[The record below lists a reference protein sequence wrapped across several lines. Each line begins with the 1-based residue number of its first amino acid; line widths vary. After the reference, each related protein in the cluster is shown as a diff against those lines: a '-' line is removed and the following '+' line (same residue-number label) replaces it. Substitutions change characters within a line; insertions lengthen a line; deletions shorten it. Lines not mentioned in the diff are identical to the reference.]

1 MSAMDR
7 TAPRMQRWQHDYP
20 NRFAIVQAILLMAL
34 VAVLNISDLTGDALI
49 QRLAFVGGSILLGF
63 DTLLIS
69 SHLRGDRSLRNPL
82 RWVNAGHL
90 AWYFGIYMLLATG
103 SRVDSASVIGAL
115 VGALIFG
122 FSMAF
127 LPFADFKGP
136 LPPLP
141 PGRYDLTR
149 PLSDHPRR
157 HALYLFWP
165 LICFVLISALMTFPP
180 EGGWSNENYLLFQ
193 IAFLPWIMQ
202 AYPHAGNAPWYQG
215 MWMIKALGLAC
226 LLTGLFWT

>member
-1 MSAMDR
+1 MDR
-7 TAPRMQRWQHDYP
+7 SVPRVQRWQHDYP

-34 VAVLNISDLTGDALI
+34 VAVLDINDLSRDALI
-49 QRLAFVGGSILLGF
+49 SRMAFVAGFILLGF

-90 AWYFGIYMLLATG
+90 AWYFGTYMLLATG
-103 SRVDSASVIGAL
+103 SGVDVPSVIGAL
-115 VGALIFG
+115 IGALIFG
-122 FSMAF
+122 AAMAF
-127 LPFADFKGP
+127 LPFADVKGP

-141 PGRYDLTR
+141 PGRYDMTR
-149 PLSDHPRR
+149 PLSDHPHRY
-157 HALYLFWP
+157 ALYKVWP
-165 LICFVLISALMTFPP
+165 LIVFALVAAIMVFPS
-180 EGGWSNENYLLFQ
+180 EGGWGSDAPLLFQ

-202 AYPHAGNAPWYQG
+202 AYPHAGNAPWYRG
-215 MWMIKALGLAC
+215 MWPIKLLGLAC